1 MNPIILAVVLGL
13 GFINFTKEKFLLVDI
28 EKEKAN
34 YTLETLSSTR
44 DGPRSWDDST
54 SRYSFF
60 KMALTATGLDA
71 TLKDGRYFTI
81 FFPSNNAFA
90 KIHACFKPD
99 DNAQLKETLM
109 KHIIPKKIDLKVL
122 QDLPEGKTFQSIG
135 GDNVFIQVRCH
146 ESSGIGIR
154 MIDCDGPYDKI
165 YYRLTVDHK
174 KWSYLEYYFSF
185 NESFHNG
192 VAHGID
198 AVL

>member
-109 KHIIPKKIDLKVL
+109 KHIIPKKIDLKVVPGY
-122 QDLPEGKTFQSIG
+122 PEGKTFQSIG
-135 GDNVFIQVRCH
+135 GDNVFIQYDCH
-146 ESSGIGIR
+146 FRGIGTR
-154 MIDCDGPYDKI
+154 MIDCEDDDI
-165 YYRLTVDHK
+165 YYSLTVDQAN
-174 KWSYLEYYFSF
+174 WAYLEKDINIERF
-185 NESFHNG
+185 ENG